1 MTAATAK
8 AQIFTTEDTEAHRLY
23 REILVISFLLAWPQT
38 WEISVV
44 EFPFA
49 LLPESAPA
57 PPARF
62 AAQPAV
68 CGSSPALPRRCG
80 RAARRPCACHCQ
92 VEENST
98 ARSGWSGRGRF
109 RSHRR
114 TAAAWEPAPERRQ
127 SPFAPPP
134 RACKRSACS
143 LSPAAARAESRE
155 PAEIPQKEAEG
166 RQPQAKCGLW
176 ARQNPQ

>member
-1 MTAATAK
+1 MTAGTAK

-80 RAARRPCACHCQ
+80 RAARRRLGP
-92 VEENST
+92 
-98 ARSGWSGRGRF
+98 ARAPSPF
-109 RSHRR
+109 RSTRPPPP
-114 TAAAWEPAPERRQ
+114 TPFPNPPAQ
-127 SPFAPPP
+127 SPSPHCLPPP
-134 RACKRSACS
+134 RPPPP
-143 LSPAAARAESRE
+143 L
-155 PAEIPQKEAEG
+155 
-166 RQPQAKCGLW
+166 
-176 ARQNPQ
+176 

>member
-8 AQIFTTEDTEAHRLY
+8 AQIFTTEDTEAHRLYGESLVISLYILCASVSSVVKIWAFAVDTEAHRLY

-68 CGSSPALPRRCG
+68 CG
-80 RAARRPCACHCQ
+80 
-92 VEENST
+92 
-98 ARSGWSGRGRF
+98 
-109 RSHRR
+109 
-114 TAAAWEPAPERRQ
+114 
-127 SPFAPPP
+127 
-134 RACKRSACS
+134 
-143 LSPAAARAESRE
+143 
-155 PAEIPQKEAEG
+155 
-166 RQPQAKCGLW
+166 
-176 ARQNPQ
+176 

>member
-68 CGSSPALPRRCG
+68 CGSSPALARRCG
-80 RAARRPCACHCQ
+80 RAARRRLGPAR
-92 VEENST
+92 
-98 ARSGWSGRGRF
+98 ARSRF
-109 RSHRR
+109 RCSG
-114 TAAAWEPAPERRQ
+114 PARPTTFRN
-127 SPFAPPP
+127 
-134 RACKRSACS
+134 
-143 LSPAAARAESRE
+143 ARAE
-155 PAEIPQKEAEG
+155 
-166 RQPQAKCGLW
+166 CGSPECW
-176 ARQNPQ
+176 PRPWSQRC

>member
-23 REILVISFLLAWPQT
+23 REILVISFLLAWPQA

-44 EFPFA
+44 EFPSA
-49 LLPESAPA
+49 LRPESAPA

-80 RAARRPCACHCQ
+80 RAVRRRRGP
-92 VEENST
+92 EP
-98 ARSGWSGRGRF
+98 ARSRF
-109 RSHRR
+109 RCSGPARPTTFR
-114 TAAAWEPAPERRQ
+114 T
-127 SPFAPPP
+127 P
-134 RACKRSACS
+134 RGAQR
-143 LSPAAARAESRE
+143 
-155 PAEIPQKEAEG
+155 
-166 RQPQAKCGLW
+166 
-176 ARQNPQ
+176 